1 MKKYNVIHFNSL
13 NSTNTYSLEHF
24 SELNDGDIVV
34 AEVQT
39 NGRGRFDRVWQ
50 GTSSENLYMTFVIKP
65 ETVDN
70 YPFMNLTQY
79 LSVAVNRV
87 LRKNYQINSY
97 IKWPNDILFDGK
109 KLSGILAETKIE
121 NNLLS
126 GVVLGIGINLNTSPS
141 KIIPNAISLKEISG
155 KTIDKDKFIA
165 DVLSEFFN
173 NYDEFVKNGFSYI
186 YDEYS
191 KMCHFNDEL
200 KVGNSYKEGEFSVY
214 KFGKLNEDGTLTVSE
229 IGKED
234 NKDIKI
240 VSGDILLC

>member
-1 MKKYNVIHFNSL
+1 MEKYNVIHFNSL

-24 SELNDGDIVV
+24 SELKNGDVV
-34 AEVQT
+34 VTDVQT
-39 NGRGRFDRVWQ
+39 SGRGRFDRVWQ
-50 GTSSENLYMTFVIKP
+50 GASSENLYMTFVIKP
-65 ETVDN
+65 EIVDN

-79 LSVAVNRV
+79 LSVVINRI
-87 LRKNYQINSY
+87 LNGKYAIMSN

-109 KLSGILAETKIE
+109 KISGILAETKIE

-126 GVVLGIGINLNTSPS
+126 GVVLGVGINLNTSPS

-155 KTIDKDKFIA
+155 KTIDKDEFMT

-186 YDEYS
+186 YDEYLR
-191 KMCHFNDEL
+191 MCHFNEEI

-214 KFGKLNEDGTLTVSE
+214 KFGRLNEDGTLTVSE

-240 VSGDILLC
+240 VSGDILC